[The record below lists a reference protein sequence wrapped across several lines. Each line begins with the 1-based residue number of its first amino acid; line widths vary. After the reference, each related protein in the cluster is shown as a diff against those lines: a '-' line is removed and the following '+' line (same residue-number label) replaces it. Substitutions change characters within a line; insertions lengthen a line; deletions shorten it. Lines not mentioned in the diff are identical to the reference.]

1 MKKQGKTAAGAG
13 MGRLGGI
20 CSAARLMAMCLSAA
34 LLLGIAACGGGGN
47 QAAATTT
54 AAPPATSAAD
64 ETTAAP
70 AGDAAADETTA
81 SADAATT
88 AAPAATDAA
97 TEPAGEFAEHIKF
110 TMSVIDAEK
119 AGLDADGNI
128 EPHLQWL
135 YDKFNIEFE
144 FYPLTWDNYIDQ
156 TRLWLASNDAP
167 DLIMFDVAAVRY
179 SEFVQSVNDGLLKPY
194 TNYEQY
200 PNLKAKMDIASTGR
214 QFIVNGEL
222 YAWPAF
228 LDSSANKFRMMTA
241 PYYRKDWA
249 QAAGLYQADH
259 IYTWDEWY
267 TLVKT
272 VVEQDPAGNGQT
284 IGLIGIDWSLPKY
297 WGPGSISPYIL
308 QYGPDGAGGYTWG
321 PLLPES
327 LDAIKLIKQMYDDGL
342 IWSDQVMVKA
352 EDTENNFDGGRLFAV
367 SSPSTSPGGM
377 RDVFKRFKE
386 TNPESNPEEL
396 IDFAYFEG
404 PDGKILSY
412 ETNDHWSQEAMNAN
426 LSDEAAE
433 RWKTVL
439 DYLVSDEGYYYIAL
453 GIPGVDWHYDA
464 SGEPVADW
472 AQNEDGTY
480 KAPMLNAW
488 PWARL
493 AASADNADLIKPN
506 MPEHVRKLYG
516 ELVDIVLDD
525 SKVRQIPVD
534 VDLAFFT
541 GEAFGS
547 VGTLEA
553 DIYQEVAGLLISND
567 AEGDWNRWVE
577 SKRPVVQP
585 AIDEINAALKK

>member
-1 MKKQGKTAAGAG
+1 MKKQGKTGAGAG

-20 CSAARLMAMCLSAA
+20 RSAARLVAMCLSAA
-34 LLLGIAACGGGGN
+34 LLLGIAACGGGSN
-47 QAAATTT
+47 QTTTATT
-54 AAPPATSAAD
+54 AAPAATDAAA
-64 ETTAAP
+64 TTAAP
-70 AGDAAADETTA
+70 AGDAGETTGA
-81 SADAATT
+81 AAGATT

-97 TEPAGEFAEHIKF
+97 TEPAGEFAEHIKY

-119 AGLDADGNI
+119 AGLDANGNI

-156 TRLWLASNDAP
+156 ARLWLASKDAP
-167 DLIMFDVAAVRY
+167 DLIMLDVAAVRY
-179 SEFVQSVNDGLLKPY
+179 SEFVQSVRDGLFKPY

-214 QFIVNGEL
+214 QFIVDGEL

-228 LDSSANKFRMMTA
+228 LDSSANKFRMMSA

-249 QAAGLYQADH
+249 QAVGLYQDDH
-259 IYTWDEWY
+259 VYTWDEWY
-267 TLVKT
+267 ALVKT
-272 VVEQDPAGNGQT
+272 VVERDLAGNGQT
-284 IGLIGIDWSLPKY
+284 IGLIGTDWTLPKY
-297 WGPGSISPYIL
+297 WGPGSISPYMM

-327 LDAIKLIKQMYDDGL
+327 RDAVKLTKQMYDDGL
-342 IWSDQVMVKA
+342 IWRDQVMVRA
-352 EDTENNFDGGRLFAV
+352 EDTENNFNSGRLFAV
-367 SSPSTSPGGM
+367 SSPSTTPKGM
-377 RDVFKRFKE
+377 KDIFRIFKE
-386 TNPESNPEEL
+386 ANPDLNPEEL

-412 ETNDHWSQEAMNAN
+412 EFNDHWSQEAMNAD

-439 DYLVSDEGYYYIAL
+439 DYLVSDEGYYFIAL
-453 GIPGVDWHYDA
+453 GIPGVDWHYGA
-464 SGEPVADW
+464 NGEPVADW
-472 AQNEDGTY
+472 AQNGDGTY
-480 KAPMLNAW
+480 AAPMLNAW

-493 AASADNADLIKPN
+493 AASADNVDLIRPD

-525 SKVRQIPVD
+525 SKVRVIPVN

-541 GEAFGS
+541 GDAFSS

-553 DIYQEVAGLLISND
+553 DIYQEVAGLLLSND
-567 AEGDWNRWVE
+567 VEGDWDKWVE